1 MWSRKILGGDARS
14 CVSIMYIQK
23 QKPMNQ
29 NKHSIFLWSR
39 KIFMWSRNFF
49 SSSRKIL
56 RLYPFLILLVFG
68 CTTEPEVD
76 ILITDALIYDGSN
89 TAPQTGDVGIIGE
102 RIAFIAADTNV
113 RARRI
118 IEGAGYTLAP
128 GFIDPHTHSL
138 RDLRSP
144 GRNSNI
150 NYLTQG
156 VTTVVNS
163 NDGGGPVDIAA
174 EFDTLLKRGIGT
186 NTAFMAPHGSIRRL
200 IMRNADRAPTEEEL
214 DNMKTMVERAMEDG
228 ALGLS
233 AGLFY
238 APGSFSETEEVIELA
253 KIAARYGGYYDVHM
267 RDESSYNIGLLNAVR
282 ETIAIAD
289 GAGIPA
295 NISHIKCLGADV
307 WGLSDE
313 VVAIVDSARAAGL
326 QITADQY
333 PFEASSTSFSAAL
346 LPRWVVA
353 NDPDWQNKLTDVS
366 FLPRI
371 REGIAEN
378 LRRRGG
384 PESILLI
391 RPADSTLTGL
401 TLGDVADQL
410 DTDPVVAAIQIMLR
424 GGSSIA
430 SFNMQESDIKTFMQQ
445 PWVMTCSDGGS
456 PHPRKFA
463 SYPAKIKKYVLEEEV
478 LTLTQMIHRSTGM
491 VAEVT
496 GMPERG
502 FIRPGYYADLILF
515 KPEELEV
522 HSTFA
527 DPVQLSEGM
536 HMVLV
541 NGTPTIDAGEYTGA
555 LAGQAVKRNAE

>member
-1 MWSRKILGGDARS
+1 MNKQHTFFWLGML
-14 CVSIMYIQK
+14 V
-23 QKPMNQ
+23 
-29 NKHSIFLWSR
+29 L
-39 KIFMWSRNFF
+39 FF
-49 SSSRKIL
+49 S
-56 RLYPFLILLVFG
+56 G
-68 CTTEPEVD
+68 CTVEPDVD
-76 ILITDALIYDGSN
+76 ILITNALIYDGSN

-113 RARRI
+113 SARRI

-138 RDLRSP
+138 RDLRNTK
-144 GRNSNI
+144 RNSNI

-156 VTTVVNS
+156 VTTVINS
-163 NDGGGPVDIAA
+163 NDGGGPLDIAA
-174 EFDTLLKRGIGT
+174 EFDTLLKQGIGT
-186 NTAFMAPHGSIRRL
+186 NAAFMAPHGSIRRL
-200 IMRNADRAPTEEEL
+200 IMSNADREPTTEEL
-214 DNMKTMVERAMEDG
+214 GNMRTMVKRAMDDG

-238 APGSFSETEEVIELA
+238 APGSFSQTEEVIELA
-253 KIAARYGGYYDVHM
+253 KVAAGYGGYYDVHM

-282 ETIAIAD
+282 ETIEIA
-289 GAGIPA
+289 GKAGIPA

-326 QITADQY
+326 KITADQY

-353 NDPDWQNKLTDVS
+353 NDPDWQDKLTNEAQ
-366 FLPRI
+366 LPRI
-371 REGIAEN
+371 REGIANN

-384 PESILLI
+384 AESILLI

-401 TLGDVADQL
+401 TLGDVADQMGA
-410 DTDPVVAAIQIMLR
+410 DPVNAAIQIMLR

-430 SFNMQESDIKTFMQQ
+430 SFNMQESDIKTFMRQ

-463 SYPAKIKKYVLEEEV
+463 SYPVKIKKYVLEEEV
-478 LTLTQMIHRSTGM
+478 LTLTQMIHRSSGM
-491 VAEVT
+491 VAEVC
-496 GMPERG
+496 GIPERG
-502 FIRPGYYADLILF
+502 YIRPGYYADLILF
-515 KPEELEV
+515 KPEELQV

-536 HMVLV
+536 HMVIV
-541 NGTPTIDAGEYTGA
+541 NGALALEEGEYTGI
-555 LAGQAVKRNAE
+555 LEGKAVRRKDE